1 MNTNI
6 ITLQE
11 QIVKWTT
18 PIDVPILVIRA
29 FDKKGDWMIE
39 VVFEDGIKATRSSTA
54 EEANAIESRLA
65 DLGWQIDASLFHRGF
80 NAKPVEVEE
89 FIFASSTGLWPDDL
103 GLAEPT
109 L

>member
-1 MNTNI
+1 MIQDILTQDALKVNDI
-6 ITLQE
+6 ISDLT
-11 QIVKWTT
+11 
-18 PIDVPILVIRA
+18 ILVIRA

-54 EEANAIESRLA
+54 EEANAIEGRLA
-65 DLGWQIDASLFHRGF
+65 
-80 NAKPVEVEE
+80 
-89 FIFASSTGLWPDDL
+89 DL